1 MKSLIKKIF
10 KNKLAIYFRNLLNIY
25 PVKINTNLLVKNF
38 SISDSFIWRTDN
50 NFKTIFKFSDILNLF
65 YGDEARNVD
74 LKFYS
79 KEGTLLKDIKNLN
92 INLCNSLIIDK
103 KFMNGIE
110 DYGTFSIHHTT
121 QSNHFSIRNSCYT
134 DFLLIIDHIFM
145 FMAMYLPQL
154 NILIIQKTNL

>member
-65 YGDEARNVD
+65 YDDKACNVD

-79 KEGTLLKDIKNLN
+79 KDSPIFFVLL
-92 INLCNSLIIDK
+92 S
-103 KFMNGIE
+103 M
-110 DYGTFSIHHTT
+110 
-121 QSNHFSIRNSCYT
+121 
-134 DFLLIIDHIFM
+134 
-145 FMAMYLPQL
+145 
-154 NILIIQKTNL
+154 